1 MSTAVLIPW
10 RPGCPHRAAALD
22 HVAARYA
29 QNFDVAIGRCPQGPW
44 IKALA
49 VADALRQTN
58 AEVLI
63 VADGDVW
70 AQGLPRALQAVCDG
84 ARWAIPHRGVLRLTG
99 SATARYLGAPGN
111 RRPQGPAV
119 PVRPADFTTNDTG
132 RPARDARCGGRPLW
146 SDPIGTEV
154 RPHRTDSSSYDE
166 HAFGASDLI
175 EPAYLG
181 VEGGGIVVLRR
192 ETYAECPL
200 DPRFVGWGGE
210 DESWGFALRALYG
223 PPVRVRKPVIHLW
236 HPPAN
241 RMTRGYGSLASRELR
256 KRYARARASPAL
268 MRALLAEAAQQP
280 VT

>member
-22 HVAARYA
+22 YVAARYA
-29 QNFDVAIGRCPQGPW
+29 ANFDVAIGHCPEGPW

-49 VADALRQTN
+49 VANALRQTD

-63 VADGDVW
+63 VADADVW
-70 AQGLPRALQAVCDG
+70 AQGLPGALQAVRNG
-84 ARWAIPHRGVLRLTG
+84 ARWAIPHRGVLRL
-99 SATARYLGAPGN
+99 SEAATERYLAGRGALP
-111 RRPQGPAV
+111 RRPAPLEF
-119 PVRPADFTTNDTG
+119 PVAGDSTMNDTG
-132 RPARDARCGGRPLW
+132 RPVRDARCGGRPLW
-146 SDPIGTEV
+146 SDPIGPE
-154 RPHRTDSSSYDE
+154 RSHRTDNSSYDE
-166 HAFGASDLI
+166 HTFRASDLI

-181 VEGGGIVVLRR
+181 VEGGGIVILRR

-223 PPVRVRKPVIHLW
+223 PPVRVRKPVTHLW

-256 KRYARARASPAL
+256 KRYARARASAAL
-268 MRALLAEAAQQP
+268 TRALLAEATVQP